1 MFADYSFVGLMAVI
15 ALLFPVVPVVL
26 AKILGPKKPSPIKND
41 TYECGIE
48 ATGSSW
54 IQFRVQYYLYALVFV
69 IFDVETVFLFPWAVS
84 YGVLGWFALV
94 QMSIFVGLLVVGLI
108 YAWRKGALEWT

>member
-1 MFADYSFVGLMAVI
+1 MLQDFTYVALMAVI
-15 ALLFPVVPVVL
+15 ALIFPAIPVVL
-26 AKILGPKKPSPIKND
+26 AKILGPKKPGRIKND
-41 TYECGIE
+41 IYECGLE
-48 ATGSSW
+48 TTGDSW

-94 QMSIFVGLLVVGLI
+94 EMLIFVGLLALGLA

>member
-1 MFADYSFVGLMAVI
+1 MLNDFSFVGLMAVI
-15 ALLFPVVPVVL
+15 ALLFPAIPVIL

-41 TYECGIE
+41 IYECGLE
-48 ATGSSW
+48 VTGSSW

-94 QMSIFVGLLVVGLI
+94 EMFIFVAILVLGLI
-108 YAWRKGALEWT
+108 YAWRKGALEWA

>member
-1 MFADYSFVGLMAVI
+1 MLQDYTFVGLMSVI
-15 ALLFPVVPVVL
+15 ALLFPAVPLIIVWLL
-26 AKILGPKKPSPIKND
+26 APKRRTPIKND
-41 TYECGIE
+41 TYECGLETI
-48 ATGSSW
+48 GNSW

-94 QMSIFVGLLVVGLI
+94 EMFVFVAILVLGLA
-108 YAWRKGALEWT
+108 YAWRKGALEWV

>member
-1 MFADYSFVGLMAVI
+1 MYSDYTFVGLMAAI
-15 ALLFPVVPVVL
+15 ALLFPAIPVVL
-26 AKILGPKKPSPIKND
+26 ARLLSPHKPTLIKND

-48 ATGSSW
+48 ATGNSW
-54 IQFRVQYYLYALVFV
+54 IQFRVQYYLYALIFV

-84 YGVLGWFALV
+84 YGVLGWFALAE
-94 QMSIFVGLLVVGLI
+94 MFIFVGLLVLGLI

>member
-1 MFADYSFVGLMAVI
+1 MLQDFTFVGLMSVI
-15 ALLFPVVPVVL
+15 ALIFPIIPLVL
-26 AKILGPKKPSPIKND
+26 VRLVAPRKPNAVKND
-41 TYECGIE
+41 TYECGLETIG
-48 ATGSSW
+48 TSW

-94 QMSIFVGLLVVGLI
+94 EMFIFVAILILGLA
-108 YAWRKGALEWT
+108 YAWRKGALEWV

>member
-1 MFADYSFVGLMAVI
+1 MFGDYNFVGLMAVI
-15 ALLFPVVPVVL
+15 ALLFPAIPLIL
-26 AKILGPKKPSPIKND
+26 ARLVAPRKPAPIKND
-41 TYECGIE
+41 IYECGLE
-48 ATGSSW
+48 ATGNSW
-54 IQFRVQYYLYALVFV
+54 MQFRVQYYLYALVFV

-94 QMSIFVGLLVVGLI
+94 EMFIFVAILVLGLI